1 MEEQAILKEK
11 HMFAE
16 MLTNYNEKIFLEAID
31 QFFEQDSSENY
42 AEIDDLDNSS
52 IEIEKMNDKFCDSL
66 DEDDSGNNMN
76 NTTKDISSEADSEEV
91 NINNN
96 IFPAK
101 KKLFV
106 HDFLIINQEN
116 IYKTKNQV
124 LKDYC
129 SKLQMI
135 ENFRNVWREKEM

>member
-1 MEEQAILKEK
+1 
-11 HMFAE
+11 MFAE
-16 MLTNYNEKIFLEAID
+16 MLTNSDEKIFLEAID
-31 QFFEQDSSENY
+31 QFFEQESSINYIEN
-42 AEIDDLDNSS
+42 EDFDNSF
-52 IEIEKMNDKFCDSL
+52 IGIEKMNDKFCDSL
-66 DEDDSGNNMN
+66 DEDDCGVNCNSTN
-76 NTTKDISSEADSEEV
+76 KDISTELDSEEASSHG
-91 NINNN
+91 N
-96 IFPAK
+96 IFPIK
-101 KKLFV
+101 KKLFI

>member
-1 MEEQAILKEK
+1 
-11 HMFAE
+11 
-16 MLTNYNEKIFLEAID
+16 
-31 QFFEQDSSENY
+31 
-42 AEIDDLDNSS
+42 
-52 IEIEKMNDKFCDSL
+52 MNDKFCDSL